1 MQTTNAEREEIIS
14 EHERKLAEQW
24 QKEDSLTKIGVLMG
38 VPIVWAVI
46 IVIILSIIMSIG
58 HTIENLDRITERWEL
73 GQYIFVLFVAVI
85 IFFCG
90 VVAGGRMRE
99 SDYEINS
106 WF

>member
-1 MQTTNAEREEIIS
+1 MQATDEEREETTS
-14 EHERKLAEQW
+14 EYARSLAEKW
-24 QKEDSLTKIGVLMG
+24 QKEDSLTKIGVLIG

-58 HTIENLDRITERWEL
+58 HTIENLDRITERWEF
-73 GQYIFVLFVAVI
+73 GQYIFVLFVAII

-90 VVAGGRMRE
+90 AVAGWWMRE
-99 SDYEINS
+99 SDYEING

>member
-1 MQTTNAEREEIIS
+1 MQTTDQERDEIIS
-14 EHERKLAEQW
+14 EHERGLAEKW
-24 QKEDSLTKIGVLMG
+24 QKEDSLTKIGVLIG

-58 HTIENLDRITERWEL
+58 HTIENLDRITERWEF
-73 GQYIFVLFVAVI
+73 GQYIFVLFVTI
-85 IFFCG
+85 IVFLCG
-90 VVAGGRMRE
+90 VVAGWRTRE